1 LKQKLKMNAKHSQ
14 LRLKYLVERRTYLRA
29 ILLLG
34 IMILPIATFGIG
46 LRIPNQ
52 DPEAIAR
59 GNAFVA
65 TADNPAAIY
74 YNPAGITQLPGQN
87 IQVGVLNY
95 LGINTHYEPPSG
107 AAADTKF
114 KVLPVPQVYYTFSP
128 TDIPISF
135 GLGLYAPFGLEVNWP
150 QDSGFRS
157 LAIQAKLQF
166 ITLNP
171 VIAWK
176 IHPKLSLA
184 IGPTINYSK
193 IMFRRGLM
201 TATDN
206 LKFEGDDFSYGFNA
220 GLLWQPHPKW
230 SIGANYRS
238 ATTMDYS
245 GTTTYNPGGG
255 AASAK
260 TTASIP
266 FPQSASGG
274 VSFRPTPK
282 WNIEADVDWSGWSTV
297 NTVMLNGTKNIFGVN
312 LPLQLNWQD
321 SWLYELGV
329 TRYFDNGWYA
339 SAGYFYST
347 DTTSSKYFTPFV
359 PDTKLH
365 VGSLGFG
372 HKGERWQWSL
382 AGQIIAG
389 PERTIDNS
397 QPNPFTGQSA
407 NGKYQLFVPTVS
419 FAVGYHF

>member
-1 LKQKLKMNAKHSQ
+1 MEKASRFSGQEYATSNPA
-14 LRLKYLVERRTYLRA
+14 
-29 ILLLG
+29 LG
-34 IMILPIATFGIG
+34 ILFLGTFLVLSTFQVFG
-46 LRIPNQ
+46 LGFRIPNQ
-52 DPEAIAR
+52 DPAAIAR
-59 GNAFVA
+59 GNAFAA

-87 IQVGVLNY
+87 VQVGVLNY

-114 KVLPVPQVYYTFSP
+114 EVLPIPQVYYTFSP
-128 TDIPISF
+128 TNIPFSF
-135 GLGLYAPFGLEVNWP
+135 GLGLYAPFGLGVNWP
-150 QDSGFRS
+150 QNSGFRS
-157 LAIQAKLQF
+157 LAIESKLQF
-166 ITLNP
+166 ITFNP

-176 IHPKLSLA
+176 IHPKLSLG

-193 IMFRRGLM
+193 IMFLRGLM
-201 TATDN
+201 TVTDN
-206 LKFEGDDFSYGFNA
+206 LKFQGDDFSFGFNA

-230 SIGANYRS
+230 SLGANYRS

-255 AASAK
+255 TASAK
-260 TTASIP
+260 TTASVP
-266 FPQSASGG
+266 FPQIVSAGISY
-274 VSFRPTPK
+274 RPTPK
-282 WNIEADVDWSGWSTV
+282 WNIEADVDWSDWSTV

-312 LPLQLNWQD
+312 LPLQLNWHD
-321 SWLYELGV
+321 SWFYEFGV
-329 TRYFDNGWYA
+329 TRYFDNGWYV
-339 SAGYFYST
+339 SAGYFFST
-347 DTTSSKYFTPFV
+347 DTTTSQYFTPAV

-389 PERTIDNS
+389 PERTINNS

-407 NGKYQLFVPTVS
+407 NGKYQLFVPAVS